1 MTALNEDLRIR
12 ALARLAGSRSEA
24 AHIALSEVF
33 GQARTTLRKSND
45 FDTLASALK
54 VFETISHRFSDD
66 AVTAIADFL
75 QDVEGRALTHA
86 ESYEGLARDS
96 FFEEIYGAAALVVKA
111 IEALSRLRYLQ
122 TPSILTLL
130 LTLAC
135 PGSSGIT
142 SMLFNSANS
151 AMCCLEA
158 STICSSWR
166 RRARRVL
173 VDNVTGSDA
182 SDVLQGMSWREFEVL
197 VGEGFRLQGYQVVEN
212 FEPGPD
218 DGIDLMLRKDGEK
231 YLVQCKQWRAF
242 KVGVPVVRELYGAMA
257 AKGAAGGFVVTSG
270 RFTPEAEAFA
280 SGRNL
285 RLLDGPQLHRL
296 LKQARGSSFAKPDD
310 HNQTREAPNASPQ
323 AAKTAAPT
331 CPNRTWPPILSTAAQ
346 QCPARQKWR
355 DEGSW

>member
-1 MTALNEDLRIR
+1 MARRKRTSPAEDLIDLIALLPWYVGVVLAVAGYLLLHRIAAAPLASTMGPGEVGNAMVR
-12 ALARLAGSRSEA
+12 AVGRGLATAGQYVLPILCLAGA
-24 AHIALSEVF
+24 AI
-33 GQARTTLRKSND
+33 
-45 FDTLASALK
+45 SA
-54 VFETISHRFSDD
+54 
-66 AVTAIADFL
+66 
-75 QDVEGRALTHA
+75 
-86 ESYEGLARDS
+86 
-96 FFEEIYGAAALVVKA
+96 
-111 IEALSRLRYLQ
+111 
-122 TPSILTLL
+122 
-130 LTLAC
+130 
-135 PGSSGIT
+135 
-142 SMLFNSANS
+142 
-151 AMCCLEA
+151 
-158 STICSSWR
+158 WR

-242 KVGVPVVRELYGAMA
+242 KVGVPVVRELYGVMA

-296 LKQARGSSFAKPDD
+296 LKQARGSSSAKPADR
-310 HNQTREAPNASPQ
+310 NQEKQARNAALQ
-323 AAKTAAPT
+323 AAKTAAPS
-331 CPNRTWPPILSTAAQ
+331 CPRCAQSMVRRTARKGINAGQEFWGCSDYPRCRGTA
-346 QCPARQKWR
+346 
-355 DEGSW
+355 

>member
-1 MTALNEDLRIR
+1 MARRKRTSPAEDLVDLI
-12 ALARLAGSRSEA
+12 ALLPWYVGVILAVVGYLLLHRFATAPAAGAMGPGELGNAMVGAVGRGLATAGQYVVPILCLAGA
-24 AHIALSEVF
+24 AI
-33 GQARTTLRKSND
+33 
-45 FDTLASALK
+45 SA
-54 VFETISHRFSDD
+54 
-66 AVTAIADFL
+66 
-75 QDVEGRALTHA
+75 
-86 ESYEGLARDS
+86 
-96 FFEEIYGAAALVVKA
+96 
-111 IEALSRLRYLQ
+111 
-122 TPSILTLL
+122 
-130 LTLAC
+130 
-135 PGSSGIT
+135 
-142 SMLFNSANS
+142 
-151 AMCCLEA
+151 
-158 STICSSWR
+158 WR

-310 HNQTREAPNASPQ
+310 RNQRREAPNASPQ

-331 CPNRTWPPILSTAAQ
+331 CPRCAQSMVRRTARKGSNAGQEFWGCSDYPRCRGTA
-346 QCPARQKWR
+346 
-355 DEGSW
+355 